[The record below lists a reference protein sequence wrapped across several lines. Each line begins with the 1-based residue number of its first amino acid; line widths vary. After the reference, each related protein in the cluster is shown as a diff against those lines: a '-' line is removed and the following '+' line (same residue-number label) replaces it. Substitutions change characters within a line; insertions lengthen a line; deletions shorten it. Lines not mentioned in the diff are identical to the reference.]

1 MEILPAHYGA
11 GSVKVNY
18 YRCTY
23 SIKVN
28 KLQMRLPY
36 YRIYCNTVCNMKKH
50 KISLHKIFYKQTQ

>member
-11 GSVKVNY
+11 GSVKVIILQVYDENL
-18 YRCTY
+18 RLGKTTY

-36 YRIYCNTVCNMKKH
+36 YRIYSNTVCYIKNRK
-50 KISLHKIFYKQTQ
+50 